1 MNRIELL
8 TESHDGAV
16 RLDVFISRKN
26 QELTRSYIQKLI
38 EGGMVRVDG
47 QAAKASL
54 KLKPGQ
60 IVEIFMPDTK
70 PIEAAAQDIPID
82 ILYEDD
88 DIIVVNKP
96 RGMVVHPACGNTTG
110 TLVNAILHK
119 CDSLSGINGVLR
131 PGIVHRIDKDT
142 TGILVIAKNDN
153 AHIKLSEQL
162 KEHTMKRN
170 YLALVYGVLKS
181 LRGTIDAP
189 IGRHRTDRKRFAVVP
204 GKGKRAV
211 THYDVIEFFDGYTLI
226 KASLETGR
234 THQIRVHMSHI
245 GHPLVGDE
253 LYGPK
258 KPKIKAERQMLH
270 AETLG
275 FIHPVTENYIE
286 FNSPLPEDFK
296 MLLSKLTKL

>member
-8 TESHDGAV
+8 ANSNDDTV

-26 QELTRSYIQKLI
+26 QDLTRSYIKKLI
-38 EGGMVRVDG
+38 EDGMVKVDG
-47 QAAKASL
+47 QIPKPSL

-60 IVEIFMPDTK
+60 IVEIQVPDIK
-70 PIEAAAQDIPID
+70 PIETAAQDIPID
-82 ILYEDD
+82 IIYEDN

-96 RGMVVHPACGNTTG
+96 KGMVVHPACGNSTG

-119 CDSLSGINGVLR
+119 CNSLSGINGVLR

-142 TGILVIAKNDN
+142 TGILVVAKNDN
-153 AHIKLSEQL
+153 AHISLSEQL

-170 YLALVYGVLKS
+170 YIALVYGVLKS
-181 LRGTIDAP
+181 QKGTIDAP
-189 IGRHRTDRKRFAVVP
+189 IGRHKTDRKRFAVVP

-211 THYDVIEFFDGYTLI
+211 THYEVIELFGGYTLI
-226 KASLETGR
+226 RASLETGR

-253 LYGPK
+253 LYGPR
-258 KPKIKAERQMLH
+258 KPKIKAEGQMLH

-275 FIHPVTENYIE
+275 FIHPTTGSYIE
-286 FNSPLPEDFK
+286 FESPLPEDFK
-296 MLLSKLTKL
+296 KLLSKLKKL